1 MIMAAGGKIVVVA
14 GATGRA
20 GRCIVG
26 ELLKR
31 GYAVRALLV
40 PPFDPPEPPGL
51 RSQGV
56 ELVAGELASVASLEK
71 AMDGAAFLISA
82 IGSRKP
88 FSKAENDRI
97 DNMGNQNLAR
107 AAKAKG
113 LEKIVIISSVGAG
126 NSRNALSFMY
136 KVMMSPILRAKEK
149 SEAFIQSYGMTY
161 TIIRP
166 GGYGDKEVSGRI
178 AFGEGGKITGRVT
191 REQIAKVCVDALTN
205 QAMNNRTFEVVDEA
219 TVAPERRQFIITV

>member
-1 MIMAAGGKIVVVA
+1 MSDERKIVLVA

-20 GRCIVG
+20 GRCIVNA
-26 ELLKR
+26 LLKR
-31 GYAVRALLV
+31 GYSVRALIV
-40 PPFDPPEPPGL
+40 PPFDPPDPPGL
-51 RSQGV
+51 HSQGV
-56 ELVAGELASVASLEK
+56 ELVSGDLSSVASLEK
-71 AMDGAAFLISA
+71 AMEGTTFLISA

-113 LEKIVIISSVGAG
+113 LQKIVIISSVGAG

-136 KVMMSPILRAKEK
+136 KLMMSPILRAKEK
-149 SEAFIQSYGMTY
+149 SEAFIQSYGMTH

-166 GGYGDKEVSGRI
+166 GGYGDKEVSGKI

-191 REQIAKVCVDALTN
+191 RDQIAKVCVDALTN
-205 QAMNNRTFEVVDEA
+205 QVMNNRTFEVVDAA
-219 TVAPERRQFIITV
+219 TVAEDRRHFIIRI

>member
-1 MIMAAGGKIVVVA
+1 MSDGGKKVLVA

-20 GRCIVG
+20 GRCIVN
-26 ELLKR
+26 ELLKL
-31 GYAVRALLV
+31 GYLVRALIV

-56 ELVAGELASVASLEK
+56 ELAAGDLTSVASLEK
-71 AMDGAAFLISA
+71 ALEGTNFLISA
-82 IGSRKP
+82 IGSKKP
-88 FSKAENDRI
+88 FSKSENDKI

-126 NSRNALSFMY
+126 NSRNALSLMY
-136 KVMMSPILRAKEK
+136 KLMMSPILRAKEK
-149 SEAFIQSYGMTY
+149 SEFFIHSFGMTY

-166 GGYGDKEVSGRI
+166 GGYGDKEVSGQI
-178 AFGEGGKITGRVT
+178 AFGEGGKITGRIT
-191 REQIAKVCVDALTN
+191 REQIAKVCVNALTD
-205 QAMNNRTFEVVDEA
+205 QATNNRTFEVVDAA
-219 TVAPERRQFIITV
+219 TVAEDRRQFTIKI

>member
-1 MIMAAGGKIVVVA
+1 MMPEGGKTVLVA

-20 GRCIVG
+20 GRCIVN

-40 PPFDPPEPPGL
+40 PPFDPPDLPGL

-56 ELVAGELASVASLEK
+56 ELVAGDLASVASLEK

-82 IGSRKP
+82 IGSKKP
-88 FSKAENDRI
+88 FSGKENDRI

-107 AAKAKG
+107 AAKTKG
-113 LEKIVIISSVGAG
+113 LQKIVIISSVGAG

-136 KVMMSPILRAKEK
+136 KLMMSPILRAKEK
-149 SEAFIQSYGMTY
+149 SEAFIQSCGMTH

-191 REQIAKVCVDALTN
+191 REQIARVCVDALTN

>member
-1 MIMAAGGKIVVVA
+1 MKPEGGKTVLVA

-20 GRCIVG
+20 GRCIVN
-26 ELLKR
+26 ELMKR

-40 PPFDPPEPPGL
+40 PPFDPPDPPGL

-56 ELVAGELASVASLEK
+56 ELVSGDLASVASLEK
-71 AMDGAAFLISA
+71 AMEGAAFLISA
-82 IGSRKP
+82 IGSKKP
-88 FSKAENDRI
+88 FSGKENDRI

-205 QAMNNRTFEVVDEA
+205 QVMNNRTFEVVDEA
-219 TVAPERRQFIITV
+219 TVAPERRQFIVTM